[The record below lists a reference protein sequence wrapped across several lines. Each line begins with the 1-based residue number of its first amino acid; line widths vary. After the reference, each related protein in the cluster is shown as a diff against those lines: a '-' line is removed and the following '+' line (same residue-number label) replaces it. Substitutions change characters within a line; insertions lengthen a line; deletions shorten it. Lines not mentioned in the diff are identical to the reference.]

1 MNNRRRV
8 ALMTRIAVCEKEQA
22 RAVRISSDYF
32 RGDYIGIKLMKN
44 FFRVTAAYVLGFG
57 LWVLL
62 EMDFVMEKLG
72 VLDVEGIGIG
82 VLASY
87 GILNGSVSDYD
98 LRGLR
103 CAVSPGGGCGRGE
116 TEAFDGAG
124 KGVRRGRPQSRPGEK
139 TGGRRYMNIWKL
151 KTYLE
156 ELYSRHYRAVVIAAR
171 MAAGFLIF
179 FSLNSLTGYNSRLG
193 NPLLLA
199 GLSIASGFFPG
210 SVTLLAASCR
220 DLCSAVQSV
229 AWRTCGGR
237 SAAFDSAAFCISEP
251 SGEAAMISC

>member
-1 MNNRRRV
+1 GFRHGKAWRSGCGRNRH
-8 ALMTRIAVCEKEQA
+8 
-22 RAVRISSDYF
+22 
-32 RGDYIGIKLMKN
+32 RG
-44 FFRVTAAYVLGFG
+44 AG
-57 LWVLL
+57 LLRNP
-62 EMDFVMEKLG
+62 D
-72 VLDVEGIGIG
+72 
-82 VLASY
+82 
-87 GILNGSVSDYD
+87 GSVSDYD

-199 GLSIASGFFPG
+199 GLSI
-210 SVTLLAASCR
+210 
-220 DLCSAVQSV
+220 
-229 AWRTCGGR
+229 
-237 SAAFDSAAFCISEP
+237 
-251 SGEAAMISC
+251 